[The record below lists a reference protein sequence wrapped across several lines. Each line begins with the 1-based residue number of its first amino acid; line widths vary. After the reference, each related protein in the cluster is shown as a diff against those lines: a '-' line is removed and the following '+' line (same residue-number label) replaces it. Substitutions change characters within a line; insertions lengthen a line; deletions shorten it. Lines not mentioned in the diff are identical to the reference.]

1 MLLSIVIVNTYKD
14 NPFLFLIIVIII
26 SNFIFRFFENIKVA
40 MSKFNKL
47 SKTGFYK
54 NSNFYVNK

>member
-1 MLLSIVIVNTYKD
+1 MLLSIVIVNTNKD
-14 NPFLFLIIVIII
+14 NPFLIIVIII
-26 SNFIFRFFENIKVA
+26 SNFIFRFFENIKVS